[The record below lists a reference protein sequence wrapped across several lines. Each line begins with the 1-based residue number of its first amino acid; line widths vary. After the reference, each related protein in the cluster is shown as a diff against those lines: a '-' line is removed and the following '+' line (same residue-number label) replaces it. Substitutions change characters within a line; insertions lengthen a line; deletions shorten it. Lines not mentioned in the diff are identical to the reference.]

1 MWSLTY
7 RSDGI
12 WIAQDNNEY
21 GRQYIGTGVFK
32 IAGNQVTLLTDSK
45 CLEYY
50 VPYFGSEAQFATYTW
65 QLHGNTLVLQT
76 ARDLCLPRHIVLAS
90 HTWMRRS

>member
-1 MWSLTY
+1 MLTY

-21 GRQYIGTGVFK
+21 GRQYIGTGHFN
-32 IAGNQVTLLTDSK
+32 ISDHQVTLLTDSK

-50 VPYFGSEAQFATYTW
+50 VPYYGTGAQSATYAW
-65 QLHGNTLVLQT
+65 QLSGTTLTLRT
-76 ARDLCLPRHIVLAS
+76 ASDLCTPRHIVLAS
-90 HTWMRRS
+90 HPWTRVD